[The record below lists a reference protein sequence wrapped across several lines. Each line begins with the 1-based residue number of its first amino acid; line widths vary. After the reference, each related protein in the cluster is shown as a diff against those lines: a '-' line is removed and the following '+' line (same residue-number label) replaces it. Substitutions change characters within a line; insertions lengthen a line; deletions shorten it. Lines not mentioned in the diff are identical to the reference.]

1 MDNEHRE
8 LALELE
14 TLPDTDS
21 EELAALVQRLRA
33 ELLDLDVDRV
43 EPLTAGEAPEGAKGV
58 ELLALG
64 VLVVQFVLQ
73 PGVLTSIVD
82 GVRSWLQRQSVRSV
96 KLTLD
101 GDSLEVTGVSSEE
114 QDRLVELWIARN
126 ATTNR

>member
-1 MDNEHRE
+1 MDNEHSE
-8 LALELE
+8 LTLELE

-33 ELLDLDVDRV
+33 ELVDLDVDRV
-43 EPLTAGEAPEGAKGV
+43 EPLPAGEAPEGAKGV

-64 VLVVQFVLQ
+64 GLVVQFVLQ
-73 PGVLTSIVD
+73 SDVLTSIVD
-82 GVRSWLQRQSVRSV
+82 GVRSWLQRHSARSV

-126 ATTNR
+126 ATRR

>member
-1 MDNEHRE
+1 MDNEHGE
-8 LALELE
+8 LALQLE

-64 VLVVQFVLQ
+64 GLVVQFVLL

-82 GVRSWLQRQSVRSV
+82 GVRSWLQRQSARSV

-126 ATTNR
+126 ANRP

>member
-1 MDNEHRE
+1 MDNEHGE

-64 VLVVQFVLQ
+64 GLVVQFVLQ

-82 GVRSWLQRQSVRSV
+82 GVRSWLQRQSARSV

-126 ATTNR
+126 ANRR

>member
-96 KLTLD
+96 KLTLN

-126 ATTNR
+126 ATHR

>member
-14 TLPDTDS
+14 TLPHTDS
-21 EELAALVQRLRA
+21 EELAALVQRLRG

-126 ATTNR
+126 AARR

>member
-1 MDNEHRE
+1 MDNEHGE
-8 LALELE
+8 LALQLE

-43 EPLTAGEAPEGAKGV
+43 EPLAAGEAPEGAKGV

-64 VLVVQFVLQ
+64 GLVVQFILQ

-82 GVRSWLQRQSVRSV
+82 GVRSWLQRQSARSV

-126 ATTNR
+126 ANRR

>member
-1 MDNEHRE
+1 MDNEHGE
-8 LALELE
+8 LALEVE

-64 VLVVQFVLQ
+64 GLVVQFALQ
-73 PGVLTSIVD
+73 PEVLTSIVD
-82 GVRSWLQRQSVRSV
+82 GVRSWLQRQSARSV

-101 GDSLEVTGVSSEE
+101 GDALEVTGVSSEE

-126 ATTNR
+126 ATRR

>member
-126 ATTNR
+126 ATRR

>member
-1 MDNEHRE
+1 MDNEHGE
-8 LALELE
+8 LALQLE

-64 VLVVQFVLQ
+64 GLVVQFVLQ

-82 GVRSWLQRQSVRSV
+82 GVRSWLQRQSARSV

-126 ATTNR
+126 ATRP

>member
-1 MDNEHRE
+1 MDNEHGE

-101 GDSLEVTGVSSEE
+101 GDSLEVTGVRSEE

-126 ATTNR
+126 AARR

>member
-126 ATTNR
+126 AARR

>member
-96 KLTLD
+96 RLTLD

-126 ATTNR
+126 ATRR

>member
-14 TLPDTDS
+14 TVPDTDS
-21 EELAALVQRLRA
+21 EEFAALVQRLRT

-82 GVRSWLQRQSVRSV
+82 GVRSWIQRQSVRSV

-126 ATTNR
+126 ATHR

>member
-21 EELAALVQRLRA
+21 EELAGLVQRLRA

-96 KLTLD
+96 KLTLN

-126 ATTNR
+126 ATRR